1 LKDILETLAESAS
14 HSTISALLQKSD
26 LAKVLKAPGS
36 FTLFAPDDQAFQRIN
51 LESAIGD
58 SDGLAALLDYHVLEG
73 RYKAAEIAQKLE
85 LVTRSGK
92 SLTVQLEEGEQEID
106 NARYVATDIPCS
118 NGVIHAI
125 NNVFLPNFSG
135 WYE

>member
-14 HSTISALLQKSD
+14 HSTFLALLQKSD

-58 SDGLAALLDYHVLEG
+58 SDSLAALLDYHVLEE
-73 RYKAAEIAQKLE
+73 RYSAAEIAQKLE

-106 NARYVATDIPCS
+106 NARYVATDIACS
-118 NGVIHAI
+118 NGVIHSI
-125 NNVFLPNFSG
+125 DNVFLPNFSG